1 MQPELIVDYKNIVGE
16 GPLWHP
22 VEKKLYWA
30 DIMGGKIY
38 RYDPASEKHDLF
50 WEGKILGGFTFQEDG
65 TLLLFLEKGAV
76 AVLNDGKLTYIIKE
90 LPGEG
95 ENRFND
101 VIADPAGRV
110 FAGTMPVD
118 DTRAL
123 NGERLGTFYR
133 LDTDTTITPL
143 FDKCAIPNGMGFTA
157 DQKHLYY
164 TESMDNTIYMFDY
177 DQTTGALSNKRS
189 LIETPE
195 DEGIPDG
202 MTVDAEGHIWSA
214 RVFGSAL
221 YRYSP
226 TGDEEMKIEFPAK
239 LVSSAAFGGEDL
251 TDIYCT
257 TIGGDKK
264 KEFGP
269 GSGALFRLR
278 LGTKGRPEFLSRVGL

>member
-1 MQPELIVDYKNIVGE
+1 MQPEMIVDYKNIVGE

-22 VEKKLYWA
+22 VEKKLYWV

-38 RYDPASEKHDLF
+38 RYDPASGEHGLF
-50 WEGKILGGFTFQEDG
+50 WEGAVLGGFTFQADG

-76 AVLNDGKLTYIIKE
+76 AVLRDGKLTHIIHG
-90 LPGEG
+90 LPGEAD
-95 ENRFND
+95 NRYND

-123 NGERLGTFYR
+123 AGERLGTLYR
-133 LDTDTTITPL
+133 LDTDGSITPL
-143 FDKCAIPNGMGFTA
+143 FDECAIPNGMGFTE
-157 DQKHLYY
+157 DRKHMYY
-164 TESMDNTIYMFDY
+164 TESMDNTIYLFDY
-177 DQTTGALSNKRS
+177 DERTGEISNKRAA
-189 LIETPE
+189 IQTP
-195 DEGIPDG
+195 DGDGIPDG
-202 MTVDAEGHIWSA
+202 MTVDADGHVWSA

-226 TGDEEMKIEFPAK
+226 AGDEEMKIEFPAK

-251 TDIYCT
+251 SDLYCT

-264 KEFGP
+264 EEFGP

-278 LGTKGRPEFLSRVGL
+278 PGVKGRPEFLSRVGL